1 MALTAYIDLTKK
13 NIKIIESPANILKK
27 YLGSRG
33 YAAKILYDNVGP
45 EIGAFDTNNCLIFST
60 GLFTGSCWPTS
71 ARFTVTAKSPATG
84 AYGYANAGGYF
95 GPELRRADFDV
106 LVIRGKSEKP
116 VYLLVKDEEIT
127 ILPAEK
133 YWGKNTYDVNSTLR
147 KIYER
152 SNVIS
157 IGPAGENLVK
167 MASIITSHG
176 RALGR
181 TGMGAVMGS
190 KRLKAI
196 VVKSS
201 RKIYFS
207 EEFKKIAIQSSKKI
221 SKNPVA
227 QEYHRWGTAIL
238 INYKNKRGDLPA
250 KNHLEVQI
258 PFANKI
264 NAQALDKY
272 VISSSGCYNCPIRCE
287 RHSKVK
293 LGPYKCETTGPEYET
308 INGFGSMVGNDDIEL
323 IIYANKLC
331 NDLGLDTI
339 STSGVI
345 AFAMECQQKGF
356 LINKKYNLKWGDKKS
371 IIGLIKKIAYRDG
384 IGDILAEGTLK
395 ASRKIHP
402 DTFKFA
408 MQVKGV
414 EIPEQEGRTNRGLAL
429 GHATSNRGA
438 DHLYGL
444 ETIDQTHNEAAA
456 KKYFPGSSPEIFD
469 VFSQKYKP
477 EMLKFTEEYSAI
489 SDALG
494 ICKFSTLENYVLGP
508 DDIAKAINAFD
519 NSFNLKGKDLLK
531 IGERIVNIE
540 RMYNY
545 RHGFDRKDDLLPDRF
560 LKEPAT
566 VYREVDGILS
576 TQILKENLLVNLE
589 EMLDGYYKLRGW
601 NFRGIPTEK
610 KLKELDL
617 SQLIEDL

>member
-1 MALTAYIDLTKK
+1 MALTAYIDLTK
-13 NIKIIESPANILKK
+13 NSIKIIESPADIIKK

-33 YAAKILYDNVGP
+33 YAAKILYDNVDSK
-45 EIGAFDTNNCLIFST
+45 IGAFDAGNCLIFST
-60 GLFTGSCWPTS
+60 GLFTGTCWPTS

-95 GPELRRADFDV
+95 GSELRKAGFDA
-106 LVIRGKSEKP
+106 LVINGKSEKP
-116 VYLLVKDEEIT
+116 VYLLVKDEKIV
-127 ILPAEK
+127 ILPADE
-133 YWGKNTYDVNSTLR
+133 YWGRNTDDVNNAF
-147 KIYER
+147 KKVYER
-152 SNVIS
+152 SHVLS

-167 MASIITSHG
+167 MASIITGHH
-176 RALGR
+176 RALAR

-190 KRLKAI
+190 KKLKAI
-196 VVKSS
+196 VVKASK
-201 RKIYFS
+201 KITFP
-207 EEFKKIAIQSSKKI
+207 EEFRKIAIESSKKI
-221 SKNPVA
+221 SKSPAA

-272 VISSSGCYNCPIRCE
+272 VIKSSGCYNCPIRCE
-287 RHSKVK
+287 RHSQVK
-293 LGPYKCETTGPEYET
+293 SGPYKCETTGPEYET

-323 IIYANKLC
+323 IIHANKLC

-345 AFAMECQQKGF
+345 AFAMECHQKGF
-356 LINKKYNLKWGDKKS
+356 LPNKEYNLKWGDKKS

-384 IGDILAEGTLK
+384 IGDILAEGVLE
-395 ASRKIHP
+395 ASKKIHP

-429 GHATSNRGA
+429 GHVTSNRGA

-444 ETIDQTHNEAAA
+444 ETIDQTHNEEAA
-456 KKYFPGSSPEIFD
+456 KKYFPGSSPEILD

-508 DDIAKAINAFD
+508 DDLAKGINAFD
-519 NSFNLKGKDLLK
+519 DSFDLKEKDLLK
-531 IGERIVNIE
+531 IGERIVNLE
-540 RMYNY
+540 RMYNC
-545 RHGFDRKDDLLPDRF
+545 RHGFDRKDDLLPERF

-566 VYREVDGILS
+566 VYKEVDGML
-576 TQILKENLLVNLE
+576 TNQVWKNNLLVDLE
-589 EMLDGYYKLRGW
+589 EMLDGYYKVRGW
-601 NFRGIPTEK
+601 DFRGIPTKK

>member
-1 MALTAYIDLTKK
+1 MMLTAYIDLNKK
-13 NIKIIESPANILKK
+13 SIKIIESPADILKK

-33 YAAKILYDNVGP
+33 YAAKMLYDNVGP
-45 EIGAFDTNNCLIFST
+45 KIGAFDADNYLIFST
-60 GLFTGSCWPTS
+60 GLFTGTCWPTS

-95 GPELRRADFDV
+95 GPELRKAGFDA
-106 LVIRGKSEKP
+106 LVISGKSERP
-116 VYLLVKDEEIT
+116 VNLLVKDEEIV
-127 ILPAEK
+127 ILPAEE
-133 YWGKNTYDVNSTLR
+133 YWGKNTDEVNNVLR

-152 SNVIS
+152 SNVLS

-167 MASIITSHG
+167 MASIITGHG

-190 KRLKAI
+190 KKLKAI
-196 VVKSS
+196 VTKSS
-201 RKIYFS
+201 KKVHFP
-207 EEFKKIAIQSSKKI
+207 EEFKKIAIENSKKI
-221 SKNPVA
+221 SKSPAA

-272 VISSSGCYNCPIRCE
+272 VIKSSGCYNCPIRCE
-287 RHSKVK
+287 RHSQVK
-293 LGPYKCETTGPEYET
+293 LGPYKCEITGPEYET
-308 INGFGSMVGNDDIEL
+308 INGFGSMVWNDDIEL

-345 AFAMECQQKGF
+345 AFAMECHQKGF
-356 LINKKYNLKWGDKKS
+356 LSDKEYNLKWGDKKS

-395 ASRKIHP
+395 ASKKIHS

-444 ETIDQTHNEAAA
+444 ETIDQTHNKEAA
-456 KKYFPGSSPEIFD
+456 KKYFPGSSPEILD

-494 ICKFSTLENYVLGP
+494 ICKFSTLENYILGP
-508 DDIAKAINAFD
+508 DDIAKAMNTFD

-531 IGERIVNIE
+531 IGERIVNLE
-540 RMYNY
+540 RMYNC
-545 RHGFDRKDDLLPDRF
+545 RHGFDRKDDLLPERF
-560 LKEPAT
+560 SKEPAT
-566 VYREVDGILS
+566 VYKEVDGML
-576 TQILKENLLVNLE
+576 TDQVWKDNLLVNLE
-589 EMLDGYYKLRGW
+589 EMLDGYYKIRGW

>member
-1 MALTAYIDLTKK
+1 MALTAYIDLSKK
-13 NIKIIESPANILKK
+13 NIEINKSPAPILEE

-33 YAAKILYDNVGP
+33 YAAKILYDNVDP
-45 EIGAFDTNNCLIFST
+45 EIGAFDAGNCLIFST
-60 GLFTGSCWPTS
+60 GLFTGTCWPTS

-95 GPELRRADFDV
+95 GVELRKAGFDA
-106 LVIRGKSEKP
+106 LVINGKSEKP
-116 VYLLVKDEEIT
+116 VYLLVKDEQIV
-127 ILPAEK
+127 ILPANE
-133 YWGKNTYDVNSTLR
+133 YWGRNTADVNNGFK
-147 KIYER
+147 KIYEG
-152 SNVIS
+152 SHVLS

-167 MASIITSHG
+167 MASIITDDY
-176 RALGR
+176 RALAR

-190 KRLKAI
+190 KKLKAI
-196 VVKSS
+196 VVKASK
-201 RKIYFS
+201 KITFS
-207 EEFKKIAIQSSKKI
+207 EEFRKIAIESSKKI
-221 SKNPVA
+221 SNSQAA
-227 QEYHRWGTAIL
+227 QDYHRWGTAVL
-238 INYKNKRGDLPA
+238 IDYKNKRGDLPA

-272 VISSSGCYNCPIRCE
+272 VIKTSGCYNCPIRCE
-287 RHSKVK
+287 RHSQVK
-293 LGPYKCETTGPEYET
+293 LGPYKCETAGPEYET
-308 INGFGSMVGNDDIEL
+308 INGFGSMVWNDDIEL

-345 AFAMECQQKGF
+345 AFAMECHEKGF
-356 LINKKYNLKWGDKKS
+356 LSNKEYNLKWGDKES
-371 IIGLIKKIAYRDG
+371 IVGLIKKIAYRDG
-384 IGDILAEGTLK
+384 IGDILAEGALE
-395 ASRKIHP
+395 ASKKIYP

-414 EIPEQEGRTNRGLAL
+414 EIPEQEPRTNRGLAL

-444 ETIDQTHNEAAA
+444 ETIDQTHNEEVA
-456 KKYFPGSSPEIFD
+456 KKYFPGSGPEILD

-477 EMLKFTEEYSAI
+477 EMLKFTEAYSAI

-519 NSFNLKGKDLLK
+519 NSFDLEEKDLLK
-531 IGERIVNIE
+531 IGERIVNLE
-540 RMYNY
+540 RVYNC
-545 RHGFDRKDDLLPDRF
+545 RHGFDRKNDSLPERF

-566 VYREVDGILS
+566 VYKVIDGMLTNQVWKS
-576 TQILKENLLVNLE
+576 NLLVDLE
-589 EMLDGYYKLRGW
+589 EMLDGYYKVRGW
-601 NFRGIPTEK
+601 DFRGIPTQK
-610 KLKELDL
+610 KLKELGL
-617 SQLIEDL
+617 FQLIEDL